1 MPRAAEVAVGLAV
14 GAGLLVVLWG
24 SGEGTPLLRRPEGR
38 ADAPLPSVGMAQPT
52 PPAPATERAVPT
64 DSGGIQGLP
73 LELIV
78 LSLLVLGLVA
88 LLVRFLLSRDWQQ
101 EPGPDEPDDGDVVD
115 LVLAATSPGARRV
128 ALAEGDP
135 RNAVVACW
143 VALEDAVQQSGMA
156 RRPSETA
163 AELAARVLRTWRV
176 PEGTVL
182 ELLDLYREARFS
194 RHPVTAAQRDRALS
208 ALTEVHDHLRAGR
221 HRVVPG

>member
-1 MPRAAEVAVGLAV
+1 M
-14 GAGLLVVLWG
+14 
-24 SGEGTPLLRRPEGR
+24 
-38 ADAPLPSVGMAQPT
+38 
-52 PPAPATERAVPT
+52 
-64 DSGGIQGLP
+64 
-73 LELIV
+73 
-78 LSLLVLGLVA
+78 
-88 LLVRFLLSRDWQQ
+88 
-101 EPGPDEPDDGDVVD
+101 VD